1 MCNDES
7 SYYNEIAKKVESG
20 FRIPE
25 FLPQKITYVKR
36 KDSADITISC
46 RHTLGD
52 YLLVGFAALQQSI
65 RNHSGQILVYHD
77 ANPSSETIG
86 YAVNPHMPFRT
97 ASVNSALFLQ
107 LVNII
112 NEIYDE
118 LYVEEM
124 KCFGIGL
131 TISMAMN
138 TQFSEIG
145 YGIPEEIISLM
156 KFENFDDLQVAQE
169 NALMLLKKMTASSV
183 TGFFYAVAH
192 GEE

>member
-1 MCNDES
+1 MSNDNN
-7 SYYNEIAKKVESG
+7 YYSEIAKKVESG
-20 FRIPE
+20 FKTPE
-25 FLPQKITYVKR
+25 FLQQRITYVSR
-36 KDSADITISC
+36 KDDADITISC

-65 RNHSGQILVYHD
+65 RNHSGLILVYQD

-86 YAVNPHMPFRT
+86 FSLNPHMPFRA

-107 LVNII
+107 LVHII
-112 NEIYDE
+112 DEIYDD
-118 LYVEEM
+118 LYVGEM
-124 KCFGIGL
+124 KSFGMGL
-131 TISMAMN
+131 NISMAMN

-145 YGIPEEIISLM
+145 YGIPDEIMSNI

-169 NALMLLKKMTASSV
+169 NAYLLLAKMTGASV
-183 TGFFYAVAH
+183 AGFCYAVAH